1 MSKKIYTIVIAAILS
16 TTLVGFGLFS
26 FRQNGGENHG
36 KQNSTVLRDNARTP
50 WKPSSGETASLRP
63 EAASPAK
70 AGVKQA
76 AAGATVF
83 EGETKEVRVV
93 ATAAGGVFPE
103 GTEMRVLPASADATM
118 AAAQE
123 FQESETEVVDAVAAD
138 ITFYKDG
145 IEIQP
150 VGSVDVRLYAKREI
164 GGEGHEAVTV
174 GKDGTAE
181 VVGLANASMS
191 AFVTDHFTV
200 YAIVGKTYGGR
211 NMTRLARQVYRFY
224 LNDELVSTQ
233 IVKNGDALFE
243 PALPGGHSKKVFA
256 GWYLGSA
263 SDPLTFGQALD
274 IPATQTANDTFRVDA
289 RFRDMYKVTFYTA
302 ADRKTV
308 FRTKEGAGGTVVSTG
323 DVVMPDSTHLASTY
337 KIFDGW
343 KGVDGNIAG
352 EDTTIAGTDVE
363 FVPNFVKGNWVFFD
377 SRGGSYVRDTLVKE
391 GGKVTEPEAPT
402 YEGHTFLGW
411 EIFNAA
417 DNTYGDFDFGT
428 AITNTTTLFA
438 KWQANTSRYK
448 LRIWRENAD
457 DEEYT
462 LHDSLYLTGATGEEV
477 PFDSLLNT
485 ILPKDKYEGFHLNGT
500 ALPTWRNNIS
510 NFTNQYDYHAR
521 YTIFD
526 KYGYSIKDSTN
537 AYLFHIDEQGDTIY
551 EFDYYGDTVRTF
563 SYWDA
568 GAYIDDRAAFFMGPD
583 IENNIGHA
591 FVDTTGGDVKRH
603 SSENDGDFTIH
614 GDGSTVVNVFYSR
627 DHYRFLFRFGS
638 SKEVNDYGDIT
649 TYNPVTNCSN
659 NEDNTSMYGPRRT
672 RSDQY
677 GRKIDGYHINTQ
689 QYDSLYDDAPYRY
702 TDLYNTAMSVKHG
715 ENLYRAINGLNS
727 NRRSSTDQWEVTKAK
742 VSYFVDDRDW
752 AWYAGWKED
761 PNLLNLWELTP
772 RNQMSEI
779 NPGIGNQVLFD
790 GNFLKSAD
798 GTPVYPHGS
807 EVQMILRRIDDYNT
821 SAEWQKNQFL
831 HQYNYNYES
840 LPAGVYGEETAVYN
854 DNTPIHISPF
864 NRTING
870 ASHRFSRRY
879 GKLVW
884 GTYWYGETA
893 WMNAPQNGFTTV
905 EADQFKTGNPPL
917 RLFPNPEEG
926 ATLSSGKLTVTSGE
940 PQLWKFFS
948 KDFEWATGISLNYL
962 SWPEPPLNGDVK
974 VSPPIRFYNLRNQY
988 PVTFIDGETALVDS
1002 LFYYE
1007 QYLNLSE
1014 GNVPGLAGYPD
1025 SLHVVAQNRIKAMD
1039 GIIVKD
1045 GGKRITRSRNGVSYK
1060 FDGWYTDPQFE
1071 YPASYPTT
1079 MPYHELTYY
1088 AKWEPD
1094 SVAVTFHF
1102 ENGEGDTTIMVK
1114 YDNACA
1120 LPDAPVWEGHSFIR
1134 WEDANGIAFNENGT
1148 MLKDTNVY
1156 ARWSTFFTYAVRYN
1170 AGTAGTFS
1178 TETDP
1183 CTYLEGA
1190 NAATLGTAVPN
1201 NPADTV
1207 FSGWRIGNSSIILTK
1222 GLFAINST
1230 NDEAD
1235 TKDSVITL
1243 NAVYTPV
1250 PRPVTQITYHA
1261 NYPTK
1266 SATDTTIAQDYIIND
1281 DYVINQDT
1289 NSLGFRMA
1297 GYKFFAWSPVASP
1310 NVYNPALDPDRVLYF
1325 TGDTIALEA
1334 EDNHLYAIWTPMME
1348 LTVSKVWNDNGN
1360 QDGKRVPVEVRLM
1373 ANGDSIGVHTFG
1385 TEDNPTPWDTLLPT
1399 ITESGLPIVYTI
1411 QELAVPEGYGA
1422 HYPDNFSDPTILTVT
1437 NTHIPD
1443 SMYVKVAKVWVDNND
1458 QDGKRP
1464 TEVSVTLTANGTNV
1478 ENGTATLSAS
1488 NNWKHQW
1495 GKLPVYYNGTA
1506 ITYNV
1511 TEATV
1516 EGYNSPDIVHTG
1528 LVNGV
1533 DSFTVTNTHTP
1544 ETVSINATK
1553 VWIDSDS
1560 RSRKQVPVT
1569 FYQTTNA
1576 TAAFDPTNVGT
1587 AWTTLKDT
1595 FFTVADTNTVSL
1607 TVAKYNSG
1615 KLLRYAFAETAPTGY
1630 HANPTGKLFAT
1641 AVDATELYDTVRNIA
1656 NTAAVATLMP
1666 VLKKISGRNWLETDS
1681 FLIVLHD
1688 PNNTNPMPANS
1699 INDGSYIY
1707 APLLAINDSISI
1719 ADTARLLRFGP
1730 ITFYIGDLEG
1740 KSDSTFTYNL
1750 LESTPQQS
1758 GLPRPVGITYDS
1770 KMYKVSITVRAEGA
1784 TQGSMSAS
1792 VVCTP
1797 INDNTSLDTVSFVN
1811 VYDHESTTYYISG
1824 AKELHT
1830 RGVTKSLQ
1838 DGDYTFTLKP
1848 AGSDIEKARTPMPSD
1863 CQGTGANRVST
1874 TQNMGSNVKFNDIVF
1889 NHAQLLADGFTD
1901 GDLIQ
1906 GVTFKYEVAE
1916 QIPADAQNLGTGV
1929 WLRKEVNSAGDTLEY
1944 YYDATIHYRV
1954 ITVTLK
1960 EIPGEG
1966 AVLNVTG
1973 HVSNE
1978 MNEYWPTANGTHMLT
1993 QEEHARRHY
2002 NGAPQFHN
2010 VIIARTKVP
2019 VKKVWDDYDNFF
2031 GLRPSNVHVSLLA
2044 NDITTGKE
2052 LVLCNVNQW
2061 ADTFKNLPSA
2071 ILDPSTFT
2079 LTDINY
2085 TVSEPTATPVAANN
2099 NNLVEAVNYTPVTTG
2114 NATTGFTITN
2124 SIKNVEID
2132 TTIAVRKVWAGGTPA
2147 GSSVTIQLYRN
2158 DSPLDSW
2165 TYLDDN
2171 DQSVTGSGTL
2181 TLSGDTW
2188 TGTFPHLPKFDE
2200 NYVAYTYSI
2209 AETQIQTTD
2218 SKFYLAK
2225 ITGNSAN
2232 GYTVTNTPSPGL
2244 TKLVNGSN
2252 ATMRLNDWS
2261 TPIPYSISTYIP
2273 VTDHL
2278 NGFVITD
2285 TLESVLDTA
2294 SQPVIK
2300 INNVTINNN
2309 NVYTYNPA
2317 TGLLTFDFG
2326 DYLSDA
2332 YQGQS
2337 VQITFNA
2344 KIRSTVTFADLE
2356 SYLNTETNEP
2366 DVPNHA
2372 RYTLTV
2378 DNKDTFRLSDTVF
2391 VTPTYIELLAKKIWV
2406 DQNDNDRHR
2415 PANITVNL
2423 YADYED
2429 GAIATF
2435 TLDKNNPLN
2444 TTNIWRL
2451 NMGKWPKMY
2460 NGNDI
2465 EYSIQEVGNLT
2476 AYYTTSA
2483 SVIMPTGDPR
2493 KFDIVLTN
2501 THEPDSIEI
2510 KAIKIWKDNG
2520 NASGKRTHTV
2530 VQLYRS
2536 SGMSNSMFVPASIP
2550 AEGNANWFP
2559 YGPTR
2564 EISTSDKDTLVWKV
2578 PKFDNGVAYRY
2589 AVREF
2594 DVPEG
2599 YRTTYTSS
2607 GIMNNNQVTITNE
2620 YLPPVN
2626 VTLTAQ
2632 KKIRGRNWFN
2642 DDHFTFALKP
2652 QSTNNPMPANSINHN
2667 GVLQSRTQVTY
2678 DSTYISDSVRAV
2690 TFAPIT
2696 FRLED
2701 MGKSRTKTF
2710 KYVIQELTPD
2720 EAGETR
2726 IMGITYST
2734 IPYYADIIVQKGAN
2748 DSLITSVNYYYL
2760 TPNDNQTQDEDQTI
2774 SQNVDTPMVVNV
2786 YNPSSFLF
2794 RPIANKSFINAST
2807 NAISLI
2813 DSMFSF
2819 KLSPVGAN
2827 AAKAPMPSGTQ
2838 GTLDERYYIAGNTGN
2853 SVYFFKGEEDGLLFD
2868 HIDLR
2873 AHFTDSQLAEG
2884 VTFEYRIEEIVPDN
2898 ADTLDNGIMRL
2909 TSNDYISYYD
2919 ALVHFF
2925 QLDVKLDENDS
2936 LTFINNPN
2944 PSLREFYV
2952 KPGGDTV
2959 FVERGTEFSL
2969 LHHNDGIPV
2978 FRNSRIGLTTL
2989 RVSKNWVDYN
2999 NSLQLRPEQI
3009 IVKLLADGDSV
3020 NVASLNGTNNWSY
3033 NFTKLPFANI
3043 TDTYEIDT
3051 IQYTVE
3057 EVPIPNY
3064 MSLYNFVSNGVGVI
3078 NTLDSNI
3085 VKRDTNITVRKNW
3098 IAPDDTEYP
3107 DIIFYL
3113 LQDNVKIDS
3122 VILHEGTLTHTFTNL
3137 PYYDVY
3143 ENGKVIVDNSTLRKF
3158 NYMIDERPVTGF
3170 STQINNAE
3178 GEITNTI
3185 LQDYTSVSGEKSWID
3200 PAGTF
3205 HPTVTIVLERDGDSV
3220 NFVRLENGI
3229 THYAFNNLPVY
3240 DLTVNGEPIV
3250 EGDGHRFEY
3259 SVRELPVN
3267 GYSSEKDGNDFV
3279 NTINQAYID
3288 IPVSKIWNDRSNQ
3301 DGYRPESVTM
3311 KLTGTTNL
3319 PYSQEYTLDI
3329 TGEGNTWD
3337 SVFRNLP
3344 KYDQARNVITYTLS
3358 EPNTPQHYTQSV
3370 NGYSI
3375 TNTHRPDSVL
3385 VHVSKIWNDHLN
3397 NDAYRPN
3404 GSITL
3409 HLMVGDSTLQS
3420 RTMEG
3425 TGHEWEVSF
3434 GKWPRRS
3441 NGMDIAYTVIEDE
3454 IAHYTASDAIR
3465 VETNDVT
3472 HYNLQITNTHVLDSI
3487 RPIVNKSWE
3496 VPTGLETSD
3505 IAPAQL
3511 TLYRTS
3517 QLNVPFDPHSENWT
3531 QIGTIAVPFSSTTVQ
3546 IDFGK
3551 QPKFNKTAQYRY
3563 YVHESHLDA
3572 GFEAIYGN
3580 NGELKPIGNTDTITE
3595 NINNRY
3601 IMPTTIVLP
3610 LKKILLGR
3618 AWQETDTFEM
3628 ALIPQGDAPMP
3639 VDDIDVEGIPY
3650 GSLIITADSLNHG
3663 GHDSLRIGTFP
3674 PVIFKLEDMG
3684 GTNEKVFL
3692 YHIRELNSGESGH
3705 PRLPGV
3711 SYSSQLY
3718 HVNIT
3723 VRKVGLSLQ
3732 IHSVSITETH
3742 SHTDADTAVI
3752 TNHFNN
3758 IQTDF
3763 ILKAEKELTTQGIH
3777 QTLSDGDYHFVL
3789 RPVGENAAKAPMPNG
3804 TEGVGTNRHFSVPN
3818 EGHLVEFE
3826 GTDNKG
3832 ILFEYDNLLTLFDE
3846 NALLEGIT
3854 FYYEISEEIPTDA
3867 TLNDD
3872 GSYTRSRTVL
3882 NEEGLM
3888 VDETYDAVSH
3898 VRPVTVRKITVDG
3911 QDILEVT
3918 AGNCASHHYEN
3929 DNTIDIGTHRHGTGG
3944 VPIFHNLLKAKVSVT
3959 VEKRWDDWHN
3969 ALETRPN
3976 SVSVTLLANGV
3987 ETDSVAVLNAD
3998 NNWRYDF
4005 HNLTVTDANGVINY
4019 TVREDSVSHYEATYS
4034 GDMEEGLIILNT
4046 LTTYGGDD
4054 DCGILVER
4062 DQLSEC
4068 PEIDCTPVT
4077 DADGNTYSTI
4087 KLDGYCWMAEN
4098 LRTMTPNAMV
4108 YRSALSPDTV
4118 ANLATYG
4125 RLYTWYDAA
4134 GGTNP
4139 EPIDGYVR
4147 GVCPNGW
4154 HLPTAKEINVLM
4166 TNSSDALRSESYW
4179 AIPADGANS
4188 TGFNALPAGYYNAA
4202 AQRFE
4207 GLHSTTLFHGD
4218 TPSSLFSLEYYC
4230 CKILPDQQTLQN
4242 GYSVRCVKDCE

>member
-1 MSKKIYTIVIAAILS
+1 MTRKVYAILVV
-16 TTLVGFGLFS
+16 TFLALLGLGLHS
-26 FRQNGGENHG
+26 HQHS
-36 KQNSTVLRDNARTP
+36 KQLCRNNRKSITVRDLRTITE
-50 WKPSSGETASLRP
+50 PSSSLETASLCP
-63 EAASPAK
+63 EVKGSDRTTTKEAKTTEVTPAAVDQTVSD
-70 AGVKQA
+70 
-76 AAGATVF
+76 ATRF
-83 EGETKEVRVV
+83 KGETDEVSVIVR
-93 ATAAGGVFPE
+93 AEQGVFPA
-103 GTEMRVLPASADATM
+103 GTEMRVAPVSAKTTM
-118 AAAQE
+118 AAVQKQCGDE
-123 FQESETEVVDAVAAD
+123 QEVVDAVATD
-138 ITFYKDG
+138 ITFWLDG
-145 IEIQP
+145 REIQP
-150 VGSVDVRLYAKREI
+150 DGDVIVSMYAKRNVE
-164 GGEGHEAVTV
+164 GETHEAVTV
-174 GKDGTAE
+174 RHDGIAE
-181 VVGLANASMS
+181 VMGDACGNMG
-191 AFVTDHFTV
+191 AFTTDHFTV

-211 NMTRLARQVYRFY
+211 NMTKYARQVYNFY
-224 LNDELVSTQ
+224 LDGILIQTQ
-233 IVKNGDALFE
+233 IVKDGDALSAP
-243 PALPGGHSKKVFA
+243 PAPGGYSKKEFI
-256 GWYLGSA
+256 GWFKENT
-263 SDPLTFGQALD
+263 DTEFPFGTVS
-274 IPATQTANDTFRVDA
+274 IPSTQTTNDTFRIDA
-289 RFRDMYKVTFYTA
+289 RFKNLYKVTFYANEAKTDVLKTA
-302 ADRKTV
+302 IVENESAVTLINETEAVANGLHVEDGKALVAWKDADDTV
-308 FRTKEGAGGTVVSTG
+308 R
-323 DVVMPDSTHLASTY
+323 
-337 KIFDGW
+337 IDGS
-343 KGVDGNIAG
+343 DGN
-352 EDTTIAGTDVE
+352 D
-363 FVPNFVKGNWVFFD
+363 
-377 SRGGSYVRDTLVKE
+377 
-391 GGKVTEPEAPT
+391 GKVTVN
-402 YEGHTFLGW
+402 G
-411 EIFNAA
+411 A
-417 DNTYGDFDFGT
+417 DIDLMPVYAKAHRVSFD
-428 AITNTTTLFA
+428 LV
-438 KWQANTSRYK
+438 
-448 LRIWRENAD
+448 L
-457 DEEYT
+457 
-462 LHDSLYLTGATGEEV
+462 EEV
-477 PFDSLLNT
+477 FTET
-485 ILPKDKYEGFHLNGT
+485 IPV
-500 ALPTWRNNIS
+500 
-510 NFTNQYDYHAR
+510 Q
-521 YTIFD
+521 
-526 KYGYSIKDSTN
+526 
-537 AYLFHIDEQGDTIY
+537 
-551 EFDYYGDTVRTF
+551 TV
-563 SYWDA
+563 A
-568 GAYIDDRAAFFMGPD
+568 
-583 IENNIGHA
+583 N
-591 FVDTTGGDVKRH
+591 
-603 SSENDGDFTIH
+603 
-614 GDGSTVVNVFYSR
+614 
-627 DHYRFLFRFGS
+627 
-638 SKEVNDYGDIT
+638 
-649 TYNPVTNCSN
+649 
-659 NEDNTSMYGPRRT
+659 
-672 RSDQY
+672 
-677 GRKIDGYHINTQ
+677 GRKI
-689 QYDSLYDDAPYRY
+689 
-702 TDLYNTAMSVKHG
+702 
-715 ENLYRAINGLNS
+715 E
-727 NRRSSTDQWEVTKAK
+727 
-742 VSYFVDDRDW
+742 
-752 AWYAGWKED
+752 
-761 PNLLNLWELTP
+761 
-772 RNQMSEI
+772 
-779 NPGIGNQVLFD
+779 
-790 GNFLKSAD
+790 
-798 GTPVYPHGS
+798 
-807 EVQMILRRIDDYNT
+807 NT
-821 SAEWQKNQFL
+821 SGYTE
-831 HQYNYNYES
+831 
-840 LPAGVYGEETAVYN
+840 
-854 DNTPIHISPF
+854 
-864 NRTING
+864 
-870 ASHRFSRRY
+870 
-879 GKLVW
+879 
-884 GTYWYGETA
+884 GT
-893 WMNAPQNGFTTV
+893 V
-905 EADQFKTGNPPL
+905 
-917 RLFPNPEEG
+917 
-926 ATLSSGKLTVTSGE
+926 
-940 PQLWKFFS
+940 
-948 KDFEWATGISLNYL
+948 
-962 SWPEPPLNGDVK
+962 
-974 VSPPIRFYNLRNQY
+974 
-988 PVTFIDGETALVDS
+988 
-1002 LFYYE
+1002 
-1007 QYLNLSE
+1007 
-1014 GNVPGLAGYPD
+1014 
-1025 SLHVVAQNRIKAMD
+1025 
-1039 GIIVKD
+1039 
-1045 GGKRITRSRNGVSYK
+1045 YK
-1060 FDGWYTDPQFE
+1060 FYEFGGWYTDDNFDPDAATLDEKYTGSPVDLSTWELNETDDDFIVLHAKWIPDVVRFAVTPFREAQNASSYEEIISDSKVFE
-1071 YPASYPTT
+1071 WEPGTNFPINNIMSYFHNDYYKNSDQSGIGKCHWSGKPDITGNSTLDSVGPNAILEKGVFLPAVQVMDKEGNVIATYDYNGTLNGAVDRDQIGSVRVNYNRDRYHLHIRFVGPISDDGLTLNEYGLGLADEYELDRLHLDTIEFPEDIIVKHSQHLYKVTHLVYDYGHIYDPLMKVPFYYNRRNSNISDFKQGGQTVFDETQQSWPIKPKEHFNDGDVVFIQCEVNYNQKDYTWISLFYDNVSSWNEIQANGVAPASQTSTT
-1079 MPYHELTYY
+1079 TGYKSDGTQSGYKIGHGHNFDLGKKEGSAYRI
-1088 AKWEPD
+1088 
-1094 SVAVTFHF
+1094 VAVTGHQAYKFSGSGEQFHYITGTDTIVWDSV
-1102 ENGEGDTTIMVK
+1102 ELKSITLWSRNGYWNGDLNTGTPGDADPIYFHCVPNTFNVTFKQTKDGTVNGFDVLESSKEDDLTITGI
-1114 YDNACA
+1114 YYGTPISDITAQA
-1120 LPDAPVWEGHSFIR
+1120 PD
-1134 WEDANGIAFNENGT
+1134 
-1148 MLKDTNVY
+1148 
-1156 ARWSTFFTYAVRYN
+1156 WSTLTDVR
-1170 AGTAGTFS
+1170 G
-1178 TETDP
+1178 
-1183 CTYLEGA
+1183 
-1190 NAATLGTAVPN
+1190 V
-1201 NPADTV
+1201 
-1207 FSGWRIGNSSIILTK
+1207 
-1222 GLFAINST
+1222 
-1230 NDEAD
+1230 
-1235 TKDSVITL
+1235 
-1243 NAVYTPV
+1243 VYTPDGDWKCLQYPEGIPDGIMPAEDLIFYREWITDQYTVTFDYDYDIGGGIRTEDIENVSYGNAV
-1250 PRPVTQITYHA
+1250 PTPTEAYLTREGYTLTGWRFYERLTDEESNVSKGLELPGVSFNSVVTQDLYIVAHWALNKGFNVEYRNGAHGKFMQGETELTTITNPLVYRGSSAPVNYIPVADEDYVFVGYKIIDKNGILHDLEDQKSIDYEADYDLAAEGAQHGLIALVAQYEPLSSSTSLTYHS
-1261 NYPTK
+1261 NYPSKQNEEDVTIDNLVVNGDYITRDITDMTGWVA
-1266 SATDTTIAQDYIIND
+1266 SYINNDTTYTFKAWISTPEEA
-1281 DYVINQDT
+1281 VFT
-1289 NSLGFRMA
+1289 NSSSLE
-1297 GYKFFAWSPVASP
+1297 
-1310 NVYNPALDPDRVLYF
+1310 YF
-1325 TGDTIALEA
+1325 YPGDTIAVGKE
-1334 EDNHLYAIWTPMME
+1334 NNNLYAVWEATFNISG
-1348 LTVSKVWNDNGN
+1348 SKTWSDAEN
-1360 QDGKRVPVEVRLM
+1360 QDGKRPNSITINLLADEVEVNDATVTPDESGNWKWTFTDLPKY
-1373 ANGDSIGVHTFG
+1373 ANG
-1385 TEDNPTPWDTLLPT
+1385 TE
-1399 ITESGLPIVYTI
+1399 IVYTI
-1411 QELAVPEGYGA
+1411 TEDAVENY
-1422 HYPDNFSDPTILTVT
+1422 T
-1437 NTHIPD
+1437 
-1443 SMYVKVAKVWVDNND
+1443 
-1458 QDGKRP
+1458 
-1464 TEVSVTLTANGTNV
+1464 TEVND
-1478 ENGTATLSAS
+1478 
-1488 NNWKHQW
+1488 
-1495 GKLPVYYNGTA
+1495 
-1506 ITYNV
+1506 YNV
-1511 TEATV
+1511 T
-1516 EGYNSPDIVHTG
+1516 NS
-1528 LVNGV
+1528 
-1533 DSFTVTNTHTP
+1533 HTP
-1544 ETVSINATK
+1544 ETVSINAAK

-1569 FYQTTNA
+1569 FYQTTDA
-1576 TAAFDPTNVGT
+1576 TAAFDPANVGT
-1587 AWTTLKDT
+1587 VWTTLKDT

-1615 KLLRYAFAETAPTGY
+1615 KLLRYAFAETVPTGY
-1630 HANPTGKLFAT
+1630 HASPTYKLFAT
-1641 AVDATELYDTVRNIA
+1641 TADATALHDTVRNIA

-1666 VLKKISGRNWLETDS
+1666 VLKKISGRNWLESDS

-1707 APLLAINDSISI
+1707 APLLAINDSTSI

-1730 ITFYIGDLEG
+1730 ITFNIGDLEG

-1750 LESTPQQS
+1750 LESTSQQS

-1784 TQGSMSAS
+1784 TPGTMDAS

-1797 INDNTSLDTVSFVN
+1797 INDNTPLDTVSFVN
-1811 VYDHESTTYYISG
+1811 IYDHESTTYYISG

-1848 AGSDIEKARTPMPSD
+1848 AGSGIEKAKTPMPAD
-1863 CQGTGANRVST
+1863 CQGTGANRIST

-1929 WLRKEVNSAGDTLEY
+1929 WLRKEVNADGDTLEY

-1954 ITVTLK
+1954 ITVTL
-1960 EIPGEG
+1960 EERPGEV

-1978 MNEYWPTANGTHMLT
+1978 MNEYWPTANGPHMLT

-2019 VKKVWDDYDNFF
+2019 VEKVWDDYDNFF

-2052 LVLCNVNQW
+2052 LILSNVNQW

-2300 INNVTINNN
+2300 INNVTIDNN

-2317 TGLLTFDFG
+2317 TRLLTFDLG
-2326 DYLSDA
+2326 DYLTDA
-2332 YQGQS
+2332 YQGKS

-2344 KIRSTVTFADLE
+2344 KIRSTVTYADLE
-2356 SYLNTETNEP
+2356 PYLNTETNEP

-2391 VTPTYIELLAKKIWV
+2391 VTPTYIELLAEKIWV

-2476 AYYTTSA
+2476 AYYTSSA
-2483 SVIMPTGDPR
+2483 SVITPTSDPR

-2520 NASGKRTHTV
+2520 NASGKRMPTV

-2536 SGMSNSMFVPASIP
+2536 SGMSNAMFVPASIP

-2632 KKIRGRNWFN
+2632 KKIRGRNWFT

-2652 QSTNNPMPANSINHN
+2652 RQQNNPMPANSIDHN

-2701 MGKSRTKTF
+2701 MGNSRTKTF
-2710 KYVIQELTPD
+2710 HYVIQELTPD
-2720 EAGETR
+2720 EAGEAR
-2726 IMGITYST
+2726 VMGITYST

-2748 DSLITSVNYYYL
+2748 DSLIASVNYYYL
-2760 TPNDNQTQDEDQTI
+2760 TQNDNQTQDEDQTI
-2774 SQNVDTPMVVNV
+2774 SQNVDTPMVVNT

-2794 RPIANKSFINAST
+2794 RPIANKSFIYAST
-2807 NAISLI
+2807 NAISLS

-2827 AAKAPMPSGTQ
+2827 ASNAPMPSGTQ

-2853 SVYFFKGEEDGLLFD
+2853 SIYFFKGGEDGLLFD
-2868 HIDLR
+2868 HIALR
-2873 AHFTDSQLAEG
+2873 EHFTDSQLAEG
-2884 VTFEYRIEEIVPDN
+2884 VTFEYRMEEIIPED

-2909 TSNDYISYYD
+2909 TSSNYISYYD
-2919 ALVHFF
+2919 AFVHFI

-2944 PSLREFYV
+2944 PTLRDFYV

-2969 LHHNDGIPV
+2969 LHHNDGIAV
-2978 FRNSRIGLTTL
+2978 FRNSRIGLTSL

-3009 IVKLLADGDSV
+3009 IVKLLADDDSV
-3020 NVASLNGTNNWSY
+3020 NVASLNGTNNWGY
-3033 NFTKLPFANI
+3033 TFTKLPFANI
-3043 TDTYEIDT
+3043 TDAYEIDT
-3051 IQYTVE
+3051 IHYSVE

-3064 MSLYNFVSNGVGVI
+3064 LSFYNFASNGVDVI

-3098 IAPDDTEYP
+3098 IGPDDTEYP
-3107 DIIFYL
+3107 DITFYL
-3113 LQDNVKIDS
+3113 LRDNVKIDS

-3158 NYMIDERPVTGF
+3158 NYMIDERPVNGF

-3301 DGYRPESVTM
+3301 DGYRPESVTL

-3329 TGEGNTWD
+3329 TGEGNTWN

-3397 NDAYRPN
+3397 NDAYRPV
-3404 GSITL
+3404 SITL
-3409 HLMVGDSTLQS
+3409 HLMVGNDTLQS
-3420 RTMEG
+3420 RTVAG

-3441 NGMDIAYTVIEDE
+3441 NGMDIAYTVKEDA
-3454 IAHYTASDAIR
+3454 IAHYTVSNAIH
-3465 VETNDVT
+3465 VQTSDVT
-3472 HYNLQITNTHVLDSI
+3472 RYNLQITNTHVLDSI

-3551 QPKFNKTAQYRY
+3551 QPKFDRTSQYRY
-3563 YVHESHLDA
+3563 YVHESNLDVS
-3572 GFEAIYGN
+3572 FEATYGN
-3580 NGELKPIGNTDTITE
+3580 NGELNPIGNTDTITE

-3601 IMPTTIVLP
+3601 IMPATIVLP

-3692 YHIRELNSGESGH
+3692 YHIRELNSGESGL

-3711 SYSSQLY
+3711 SYSSELY
-3718 HVNIT
+3718 HVDIT

-3732 IHSVSITETH
+3732 IHSISITEAH

-3763 ILKAEKELTTQGIH
+3763 ILKAEKELTTKGIH

-3789 RPVGENAAKAPMPNG
+3789 RPVGENAANAPMPNG
-3804 TEGVGTNRHFSVPN
+3804 TEGVGANRHFSVPN

-3832 ILFEYDNLLTLFDE
+3832 ILFEYDDLLTLFGE
-3846 NALLEGIT
+3846 NALLEGVT

-3867 TLNDD
+3867 ILNDD

-3882 NEEGLM
+3882 NEEGIM

-3918 AGNCASHHYEN
+3918 AGNCASHYYED

-3969 ALETRPN
+3969 ALETRPS

-4054 DCGILVER
+4054 DCGILVDR
-4062 DQLSEC
+4062 DQLNECSEAPC
-4068 PEIDCTPVT
+4068 PATVT
-4077 DADGNTYSTI
+4077 DADGYTYAVVKI
-4087 KLDGYCWMAEN
+4087 DGYCWMAEN
-4098 LRTMTPNAMV
+4098 LRTQTPNAMS
-4108 YRSALSPDTV
+4108 YQSAVSPD
-4118 ANLATYG
+4118 AAQNMATYG
-4125 RLYTWYDAA
+4125 YLYTWFDAA
-4134 GGTNP
+4134 GGTDNP

-4179 AIPADGANS
+4179 AIPAEGANS